1 MYRRSYYRGKTA
13 KYSNETV
20 CVNAIATGLVNAGA
34 TFPQNPNPSPGT
46 GEIKKG
52 ILVVPST
59 TLMGNR
65 KVKNFTLKIVSRG
78 NESPIIG
85 ALVYLPEGT
94 SPSDLSSQLSTQSLY
109 EPNQNVIMTFMIP
122 PSCERN
128 AQGYVL
134 DTYTPPTVTVSN
146 RLARNLSSG
155 DSVVLVFTA
164 VDDINA
170 GDGSARSEDPDS
182 PTKDPLTISGTV
194 NFAIK
199 Y

>member
-109 EPNQNVIMTFMIP
+109 EPNQNIT
-122 PSCERN
+122 
-128 AQGYVL
+128 
-134 DTYTPPTVTVSN
+134 
-146 RLARNLSSG
+146 LSIS
-155 DSVVLVFTA
+155 FT
-164 VDDINA
+164 
-170 GDGSARSEDPDS
+170 
-182 PTKDPLTISGTV
+182 
-194 NFAIK
+194 
-199 Y
+199 